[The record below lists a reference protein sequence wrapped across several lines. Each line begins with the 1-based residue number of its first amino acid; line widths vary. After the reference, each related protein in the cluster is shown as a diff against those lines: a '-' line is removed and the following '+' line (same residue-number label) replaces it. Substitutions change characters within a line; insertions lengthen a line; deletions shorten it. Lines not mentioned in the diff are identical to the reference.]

1 MDLPRTLSLEPTGEK
16 VHGPCDCCGNVTRT
30 VWGFVHTDSGPTLA
44 SYYVTWTV
52 SSPRHDAFFD
62 LIIGRWGED
71 ASPADRKGVALAYRA
86 SKGSFMV
93 INAGERPIATSP
105 LISAALPAAQVV
117 NDPISTTAYAIV
129 DVIWLNDARIAE
141 IRGWPPPSRILTSLR
156 QWFQRTRR

>member
-1 MDLPRTLSLEPTGEK
+1 MELQGALKLEATGEK

-30 VWGFVHTDSGPTLA
+30 VWGFVHKESGPTLA
-44 SYYVTWTV
+44 SYYVTWTT

-62 LIIGRWGED
+62 LIIGRWGDD
-71 ASPADRKGVALAYRA
+71 ASSADRKGVSLAYRA

-117 NDPISTTAYAIV
+117 NDSISTTAYAIV
-129 DVIWLNDARIAE
+129 DVIWLNDVRIAE
-141 IRGWPPPSRILTSLR
+141 IRGWPTPSRILTSLR
-156 QWFQRTRR
+156 QWFQRHRR